1 MSATRRAL
9 VAAAWVVAYVG
20 AVLYAASF
28 IRTQDQVVLFWPAAG
43 IALALVI
50 HHGVRWAWLVL
61 PGVAI
66 GMLLI
71 GTWMTPA
78 PLPFLPWAMA
88 ANFLGAVC
96 GGWVARR
103 GLGLRRGWLADGMQ
117 AMRGGIVLAITSAL
131 VGTTGMWATGMIPAS
146 QWAEGAVRWAL
157 GDVLGAVC
165 LAPALV
171 LGLAQLRRPARP
183 GPASVVEGLLWNVAL
198 LLSFLLMT
206 WGSTASNTYAL
217 GLSALPLAVML
228 WSAVRFTPLRT
239 AIATLLTILLLG
251 SLAGLGLAG
260 FRAGL
265 PTLEVAILLL
275 YLSLMSVVPMIV
287 SLTVA
292 EHRATVRTL
301 KRQIDEHPLSGLP
314 NRNAFESRARQVLH
328 DPATGPLALAYIDL
342 DNLKLVNDT
351 ASHQAGD
358 ALIIAVASALRARI
372 RAGDLLAQMGG
383 DEFVVLLRN
392 VGPADAHEQAHA
404 LLRTIAGCRCAFGE
418 ERFGTTASV
427 GVVHFQPGQMDFAQA
442 LSQADAA
449 CFRAKEHGGDQVWM
463 AGSADADPT
472 SAMRWTVRLRDAL
485 QRGEDHAGEGPARDD
500 AHGEGVHGDARREAG
515 LPDAGTAGDGML
527 LYAQSIAPLQPG
539 MDARIHFELLLR
551 MRDARG
557 GKVHLPG
564 EFIPAAERFHLAP
577 RLDRKVVR
585 MAIDW
590 LEAHPAFRERMALCF
605 INLSAGTLLDEGF
618 TAFIA
623 ERLHGSSVDPASL
636 CFEITE
642 TSAMRD
648 PARAQRVMDALR
660 ATGCR
665 FALDDFGTGF
675 CSFGQLRSLD
685 VDFIK
690 IDGSF
695 VRDMQASPLAS
706 EVVRATTRIAHLLHK
721 RAIAEH
727 TESPQVRALLAELG
741 VDYAQGYVIDRPQP
755 LAQFAAS
762 RLGG

>member
-1 MSATRRAL
+1 VTAARRAL
-9 VAAAWVVAYVG
+9 VAAAWVVAYAG

-61 PGVAI
+61 PGVAL

-103 GLGLRRGWLADGMQ
+103 GLARRRGWLADGMQ
-117 AMRGGIVLAITSAL
+117 AMLGGLVLAATSAL
-131 VGTTGMWATGMIPAS
+131 IGASGMWTTGMISAA
-146 QWAEGAVRWAL
+146 QWPQGVVRWTL
-157 GDVLGAVC
+157 GDVLGVVC
-165 LAPALV
+165 IAPALV
-171 LGLAQLRRPARP
+171 LGIAHLQRPARP
-183 GPASVVEGLLWNVAL
+183 GPATLTEGLLWNVAL

-206 WGSTASNTYAL
+206 WGSTASDTYAL

-239 AIATLLTILLLG
+239 ALATLLTILLLG

-260 FRAGL
+260 FRAGQ
-265 PTLEVAILLL
+265 PTFEVAILLL

-292 EHRATVRTL
+292 EHRATVRKL
-301 KRQIDEHPLSGLP
+301 MRQIDLHPLSGLP
-314 NRNAFESRARQVLH
+314 NRGAFEARARQALL

-351 ASHQAGD
+351 ASHEAGD
-358 ALIIAVASALRARI
+358 ALIVAVANALRTRL
-372 RAGDLLAQMGG
+372 REGDLLAQMGG

-392 VGPADAHEQAHA
+392 VSPAAAQEQAKA
-404 LLRTIAGCRCAFGE
+404 LLRTIAGCQCAFGE
-418 ERFGTTASV
+418 ERFGTTASI
-427 GVVHFQPGQMDFAQA
+427 GVVQFQPDQLGFAQA

-449 CFRAKEHGGDQVWM
+449 CFRAKEHGGDRVWM

-472 SAMRWTVRLRDAL
+472 SAMRWTVRIREAL
-485 QRGEDHAGEGPARDD
+485 QNDD
-500 AHGEGVHGDARREAG
+500 
-515 LPDAGTAGDGML
+515 LL
-527 LYAQSIAPLQPG
+527 LYAQSIAPLHAS
-539 MDARIHFELLLR
+539 MDQRIHFELLLR
-551 MRDARG
+551 MRDVRG
-557 GKVHLPG
+557 GNVHLP
-564 EFIPAAERFHLAP
+564 ERFIPAAERFHLAP
-577 RLDRKVVR
+577 RIDRKVVR

-590 LEAHPAFRERMALCF
+590 LEAQPQFRQRMAMCF

-618 TAFIA
+618 TGFIA
-623 ERLHGSSVDPASL
+623 ERLRGSSVDASSL

-660 ATGCR
+660 GSGCR

-675 CSFGQLRSLD
+675 CSFSQLRSLD

-695 VRDMQASPLAS
+695 VREMQASALAS
-706 EVVRATTRIAHLLHK
+706 EVVRSTTRIAHLLHK

-727 TESPQVRALLAELG
+727 TESAQVRALLAELG
-741 VDYAQGYVIDRPQP
+741 VDYAQGYAIDRPQP
-755 LAQFAAS
+755 LEQFAAARMS
-762 RLGG
+762 A

>member
-1 MSATRRAL
+1 MNAARRAL
-9 VAAAWVVAYVG
+9 VASAWVAAYVG

-28 IRTQDQVVLFWPAAG
+28 IRTLDQVVLFWPAAG

-103 GLGLRRGWLADGMQ
+103 GLGQRRGWLADGTQ
-117 AMRGGIVLAITSAL
+117 AMLGGMVLAVTSAL
-131 VGTTGMWATGMIPAS
+131 VGTTGMRVTGMITTA
-146 QWAEGAVRWAL
+146 QWPEGAVRWAL

-171 LGLAQLRRPARP
+171 LGLAHLRRPGPR
-183 GPASVVEGLLWNVAL
+183 GPATLVEGLLWNVAL

-206 WGSTASNTYAL
+206 WGSTASDTYAL

-239 AIATLLTILLLG
+239 AIGTALTILLLG
-251 SLAGLGLAG
+251 TLAGLGLAG
-260 FRAGL
+260 FRAGQ
-265 PTLEVAILLL
+265 PTFEIAILLL
-275 YLSLMSVVPMIV
+275 YLWLMSVVPMMV
-287 SLTVA
+287 SLAVA
-292 EHRATVRTL
+292 GHRATVRKL
-301 KRQIDEHPLSGLP
+301 KRQIDQHPLSGLP
-314 NRNAFESRARQVLH
+314 NRNAFEARARQVLG

-358 ALIIAVASALRARI
+358 ALIVAVAGALLARL
-372 RAGDLLAQMGG
+372 REGDLLAQMGG
-383 DEFVVLLRN
+383 DEFVVLLRSVN
-392 VGPADAHEQAHA
+392 PADAHERARA
-404 LLRTIAGCRCAFGE
+404 LLRTIAACRCDFDDG
-418 ERFGTTASV
+418 RFGTTASI
-427 GVVHFQPGQMDFAQA
+427 GLVHFQPGRMDFAQA

-449 CFRAKEHGGDQVWM
+449 CFRAKEHGGDQVWL
-463 AGSADADPT
+463 AGSDEADPT
-472 SAMRWTVRLRDAL
+472 LAMRWTVRLRDAL
-485 QRGEDHAGEGPARDD
+485 QREDGIGGDVPAQEN
-500 AHGEGVHGDARREAG
+500 G
-515 LPDAGTAGDGML
+515 AGDRHAAQDEGML
-527 LYAQSIAPLQPG
+527 LYAQSIAPLQPA
-539 MDARIHFELLLR
+539 MDPRIHFELLLR
-551 MRDARG
+551 MGDAHG
-557 GKVHLPG
+557 GKLHLPG
-564 EFIPAAERFHLAP
+564 QFIPAAERFHLAP
-577 RLDRKVVR
+577 RIDRKVVR
-585 MAIDW
+585 TAIDW
-590 LEAHPAFRERMALCF
+590 LEAHPRFRERMALCF

-618 TAFIA
+618 TGFVA
-623 ERLHGSSVDPASL
+623 ERLRGSPVDAGSL

-648 PARAQRVMDALR
+648 PARAQRAIDALR

-695 VRDMQASPLAS
+695 VRDMQSSPLAA

-727 TESPQVRALLAELG
+727 TESEQVRTLLAGLG
-741 VDYAQGYVIDRPQP
+741 VDYAQGYAIDRPQP
-755 LAQFAAS
+755 LDAFAAARAQAAMS
-762 RLGG
+762 SAP